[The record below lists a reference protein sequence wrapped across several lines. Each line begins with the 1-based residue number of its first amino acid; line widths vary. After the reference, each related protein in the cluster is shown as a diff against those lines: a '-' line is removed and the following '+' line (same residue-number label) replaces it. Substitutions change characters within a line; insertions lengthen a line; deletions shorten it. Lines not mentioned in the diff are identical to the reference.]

1 MNIADEM
8 IVTLSLTV
16 KKLIGPAIVLVTVNI
31 DKRPFHRMLLLMG
44 YQIAGWKV

>member
-1 MNIADEM
+1 MNVADEI

-16 KKLIGPAIVLVTVNI
+16 KKLIGPVLMLLTIKV
-31 DKRPFHRMLLLMG
+31 DEKPFHRMLLLMG

>member
-16 KKLIGPAIVLVTVNI
+16 KKLIGPALMLLTINM
-31 DKRPFHRMLLLMG
+31 DEKPCNRMLFLMG

>member
-1 MNIADEM
+1 MEM

-16 KKLIGPAIVLVTVNI
+16 KKLIGPALVLLTINT
-31 DKRPFHRMLLLMG
+31 DEEPCHRMLFLMG